1 MFTIFVERS
10 GSLFA
15 DDDILMWL
23 REIIGFCLNKID
35 EDDFSEI
42 RELFNAQ
49 MQSGIVNCH
58 FTWTRYRS
66 LKTSDF
72 KDDLTIIAA

>member
-35 EDDFSEI
+35 EDDFSD
-42 RELFNAQ
+42 
-49 MQSGIVNCH
+49 V
-58 FTWTRYRS
+58 FTDIHES
-66 LKTSDF
+66 LDMF
-72 KDDLTIIAA
+72 KRFKKYN